1 MVTKTPFQKK
11 FEEICQQNMQII
23 EDVELGSLTVKEAAL
38 KSNCLFEKFI
48 NNMRYPDE
56 IKAVIPQS
64 IDKSYYN
71 GE

>member
-1 MVTKTPFQKK
+1 MVTETPFQKK
-11 FEEICQQNMQII
+11 FEEICQQNMQIF

-38 KSNCLFEKFI
+38 KSNYLFEKFI
-48 NNMRYPDE
+48 NSMRYPHE